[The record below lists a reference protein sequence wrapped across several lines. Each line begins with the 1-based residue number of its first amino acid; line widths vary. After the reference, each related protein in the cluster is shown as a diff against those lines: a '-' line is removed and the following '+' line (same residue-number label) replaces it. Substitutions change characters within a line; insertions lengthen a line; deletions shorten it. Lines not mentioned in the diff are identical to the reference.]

1 MIMMLQDGTKP
12 LLIYFSETFI
22 ETHEINITVHYP
34 QIIINPLYMYYF
46 LKTAILFQIY
56 DLHYLA
62 FFLMRGN
69 YVIAKCFPNVNI

>member
-1 MIMMLQDGTKP
+1 MIMMLQDGTKT
-12 LLIYFSETFI
+12 LLIYFSETCI
-22 ETHEINITVHYP
+22 EINISVHYP